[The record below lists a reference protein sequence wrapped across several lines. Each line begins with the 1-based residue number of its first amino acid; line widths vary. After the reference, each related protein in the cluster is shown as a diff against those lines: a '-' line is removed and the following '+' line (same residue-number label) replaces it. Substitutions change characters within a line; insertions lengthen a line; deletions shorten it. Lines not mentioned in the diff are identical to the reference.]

1 MTTREDHDG
10 SDRTGLHLA
19 AFAIVF
25 AGRAA
30 DLLGARADES
40 RGGIGAAKAEDRLPA
55 APR

>member
-30 DLLGARADES
+30 DLLGARADER
-40 RGGIGAAKAEDRLPA
+40 RGG
-55 APR
+55 